1 MRAPAQAAGDR
12 IDDIQAQWRK
22 AAPDLDTSPIAILG
36 RIYRIADL
44 AGRQISA
51 VFESHGLERGEFDVL
66 ATLYRAGA
74 PHELTPTDLY
84 RELMISS
91 GGLTHRLNQ
100 LEESGQIER
109 VKSEEDGRSWRVR
122 LTKKGRQRVLE
133 AYRDDLDV
141 EGRLLEGL
149 KPDERAQLVELLR
162 KLHLRVAN
170 AAGEPQPPRA
180 SLPPTKPSILRKPR

>member
-1 MRAPAQAAGDR
+1 MRIAKSSTDR
-12 IDDIQAQWRK
+12 IDDIQAQWRS

-44 AGRQISA
+44 SGRRISA

-84 RELMISS
+84 RELLISS

-100 LEESGQIER
+100 LEEGGLIER
-109 VKSEEDGRSWRVR
+109 TKSDADGRSWRVR
-122 LTKKGRQRVLE
+122 LTKAGRRRVLA
-133 AYRDDLDV
+133 AYRDDLAV
-141 EGRLLEGL
+141 EARLLEGL
-149 KPDERAQLVELLR
+149 KPDDRAQLTDLLR
-162 KLHLRVAN
+162 KLHLAVART
-170 AAGEPQPPRA
+170 AGTETPAPANGRR
-180 SLPPTKPSILRKPR
+180 SKRKPAR